1 MSKTQV
7 RTFMPIHFINN
18 TFVTEINQKGNSN
31 YED

>member
-7 RTFMPIHFINN
+7 RTFVPIHFIDDI
-18 TFVTEINQKGNSN
+18 FVTEINQKGNSN